1 MIREQAEK
9 IGLSRR
15 RKSAVHGL
23 RHHPKIVSM
32 SVSINTRK
40 GSAMETNEAASGKVR
55 IKGGL
60 GTNEQSLVALVKA
73 SPLGIIAIDL
83 DGKILLWNRAAEEIT
98 GWLEEEVLGLS
109 IQVLADEKWE
119 EYEVLRR
126 RTLNQEVFHSLLMEA
141 TRKDGQGIVISYS
154 SAPVFDSENGIVATM
169 AVIYD
174 ISEKMKM
181 EAELKESLEKTNRLQ
196 DETVHALSSAVEKR
210 DPYTAGHQQRVAQ
223 LACAIA
229 VELGGL
235 AAERL
240 KGIWTGA
247 ILHDIGKIYVP
258 AEILTRPG
266 HLSEIELELIKSHAE
281 VGYEI
286 LKDIEFQWSIPLIV
300 RQHHERL
307 DGSGYPA
314 GLKGDEILLEAHI
327 VAVADVVEAMSSHRP
342 YRPGKG
348 IESALGEITAA
359 SGTAYDPSVV
369 DACLKVF
376 RKGFDFSDMPPRT
389 PFG

>member
-1 MIREQAEK
+1 MKTNNSAGMAGK
-9 IGLSRR
+9 GKGL
-15 RKSAVHGL
+15 
-23 RHHPKIVSM
+23 
-32 SVSINTRK
+32 
-40 GSAMETNEAASGKVR
+40 
-55 IKGGL
+55 L

-73 SPLGIIAIDL
+73 SPLGIAAFDL

-98 GWLEEEVLGLS
+98 GWREKEVLGLS

-119 EYEVLRR
+119 DYEVLRR
-126 RTLNQEVFHSLLMEA
+126 RTLNQEVFHSLPMDA
-141 TRKDGQGIVISYS
+141 TRKDGRRIVISYS
-154 SAPVFDSENGIVATM
+154 SAPVFDSENRIVATM

-174 ISEKMKM
+174 ISEKMKL
-181 EAELKESLEKTNRLQ
+181 EADLKESLEKTNRIL
-196 DETVHALSSAVEKR
+196 DETVHSLSSAVEKR

-223 LACAIA
+223 LACALA
-229 VELGGL
+229 GELGGI

-247 ILHDIGKIYVP
+247 ILHDIGKLYVP

-266 HLSEIELELIKSHAE
+266 HLSGIEFELVKSHAE

-286 LKDIEFQWSIPLIV
+286 VKDIEFQWPVPLIV

-314 GLKGDEILLEAHI
+314 GLKGDDILFEARI
-327 VAVADVVEAMSSHRP
+327 LGVADVVEAMSSHRP

-348 IESALGEITAA
+348 IESALEEITRAR
-359 SGTAYDPSVV
+359 GTAYDPSVV
-369 DACLKVF
+369 DACLALF
-376 RKGFDFSDMPPRT
+376 RNGFHFS
-389 PFG
+389 

>member
-1 MIREQAEK
+1 M
-9 IGLSRR
+9 G
-15 RKSAVHGL
+15 
-23 RHHPKIVSM
+23 
-32 SVSINTRK
+32 
-40 GSAMETNEAASGKVR
+40 TNEAASGKVR

-126 RTLNQEVFHSLLMEA
+126 RTLNQEVFHSLPMEA
-141 TRKDGQGIVISYS
+141 TRKEGQRIVISYS

-196 DETVHALSSAVEKR
+196 DQTVHSLSSAVEKR

-266 HLSEIELELIKSHAE
+266 RLSEIEFELVKSHAE

-286 LKDIEFQWSIPLIV
+286 LKDIEFQWPVPLIV

-314 GLKGDEILLEAHI
+314 GLKADDILFEARI
-327 VAVADVVEAMSSHRP
+327 LGVADVVEAMSSHRP

-348 IESALGEITAA
+348 IESALEEITAA
-359 SGTAYDPSVV
+359 RGTAYDPSVV

-376 RKGFDFSDMPPRT
+376 RNGFDFSDMPPRS